1 VTHLLA
7 VVIGVGLVDSANP
20 STIAPALY
28 LAAGRN
34 AVKSLAGF
42 VVGVFLTNFTAGV
55 LIALGPGKAIMSALP
70 HPGEHT
76 RHLIELAA
84 GGLTL
89 ILAAVLWVK
98 RERVAH
104 HVASGAERVDRSSM
118 LVGAGIVL
126 VELPTA
132 IPYFAVIATIVGSDR
147 AAATQVILLAI
158 FNLCFVLPLLAIL
171 GLRLVAGE
179 RALGLLARMRAGVDR
194 FLATLAPGLV
204 ALVGVALIGI
214 GVYGLLTE

>member
-7 VVIGVGLVDSANP
+7 VVIGIGLVDSANP

-28 LAAGRN
+28 LAAGRH

-42 VVGVFLTNFTAGV
+42 VAGVFLTNLVAGV
-55 LIALGPGKAIMSALP
+55 LIALGPGKAIMSAVP
-70 HPGEHT
+70 HPGDHA

-89 ILAAVLWVK
+89 ILAAVLWVQ

-104 HVASGAERVDRSSM
+104 HVTWGAQRVHRSSV

-132 IPYFAVIATIVGSDR
+132 IPYFAVIATVVGSAR
-147 AAATQVILLAI
+147 SAATQVILLAV
-158 FNLCFVLPLLAIL
+158 FNVCFVLPLLAIL
-171 GLRLVAGE
+171 GLRTLAGE
-179 RALGLLARMRAGVDR
+179 RALGLLARMRAGIDR
-194 FLATLAPGLV
+194 VLANLAPGLV
-204 ALVGVALIGI
+204 ALVGVALV
-214 GVYGLLTE
+214 GVGLYGLLTE